1 MGHPL
6 PPDLS
11 KLTLDE
17 LNQKYGDLLKR
28 MTAAYRMGSA
38 DAVYQLQLLMEDYQN
53 EISDRNRKALAEM
66 ESKSKNF
73 KNIIDI
79 Q

>member
-6 PPDLS
+6 TPDLS
-11 KLTLDE
+11 KLTMDE
-17 LNQKYGDLLKR
+17 VTQKYGELLKR
-28 MTAAYRMGSA
+28 ITYAYRIGQA
-38 DAVYQLQLLMEDYQN
+38 DMVQQLQLLLSDYQA
-53 EISDRNRKALAEM
+53 ELDYRNQKQLEEM
-66 ESKSKNF
+66 QKTSKNF

>member
-6 PPDLS
+6 TPDLS

>member
-6 PPDLS
+6 TPDLS
-11 KLTLDE
+11 KLTMEE
-17 LNQKYGDLLKR
+17 LVNKQSEITKR
-28 MTAAYRMGSA
+28 MTFAYRMGRYEIIS
-38 DAVYQLQLLMEDYQN
+38 QLQLLAEDYGA
-53 EISDRNRKALAEM
+53 ELGRRNAKALEDM
-66 ESKSKNF
+66 EKNSKNF

>member
-6 PPDLS
+6 TPDLS

-17 LNQKYGDLLKR
+17 LNTKHGDLLKR
-28 MTAAYRMGSA
+28 ITFAYRMGRPEMIE
-38 DAVYQLQLLMEDYQN
+38 QLQMLMQDYQD
-53 EISDRNRKALAEM
+53 EIQIRNQKLLADM
-66 ESKSKNF
+66 EKNSKGF
-73 KNIIDI
+73 KKIIDI

>member
-6 PPDLS
+6 TPDLS
-11 KLTLDE
+11 KFTLEE
-17 LNQKYGDLLKR
+17 LNNKYSELLKR
-28 MTAAYRMGSA
+28 ITFAYQIGQA
-38 DAVYQLQLLMEDYQN
+38 DMIGQLQLLMQDYQE
-53 EISDRNRKALAEM
+53 EISNRNRKSLEDM
-66 ESKSKNF
+66 EKNSKNF

>member
-6 PPDLS
+6 TPDLS

-17 LNQKYGDLLKR
+17 LNNKYGELLKR
-28 MTAAYRMGSA
+28 TTAAYRMGNS
-38 DAVYQLQLLMEDYQN
+38 DMVYQLQLLMEDYQN
-53 EISDRNRKALAEM
+53 EIQVRNAKALQDM
-66 ESKSKNF
+66 EKQSKQF

>member
-6 PPDLS
+6 TPDLS
-11 KLTLDE
+11 KLTVDE
-17 LNQKYGDLLKR
+17 LNNKYGELLKR
-28 MTAAYRMGSA
+28 TTAAYRMGNS
-38 DAVYQLQLLMEDYQN
+38 DMVYQLQLLMEDYQN
-53 EISDRNRKALAEM
+53 EIQVRNAKALQDM
-66 ESKSKNF
+66 EKQSKQF

>member
-6 PPDLS
+6 TPDLS
-11 KLTLDE
+11 KLTIDE
-17 LNQKYGDLLKR
+17 LNNKYGELLKR
-28 MTAAYRMGSA
+28 TTAAYRMGNS
-38 DAVYQLQLLMEDYQN
+38 DMVYQLQLLMEDYQN
-53 EISDRNRKALAEM
+53 EIQLRNAKAMQDM
-66 ESKSKNF
+66 EKQSKQF

>member
-6 PPDLS
+6 TPDLS
-11 KLTLDE
+11 KLTIEE
-17 LNQKYGDLLKR
+17 LNQKYGDLLNR
-28 MTAAYRMGSA
+28 ITTAYRFGRPEM
-38 DAVYQLQLLMEDYQN
+38 VQQLQMLMEDYKM
-53 EISDRNRKALAEM
+53 ELDERNRRQLEEM
-66 ESKSKNF
+66 QKNSKQF

>member
-6 PPDLS
+6 TPDLS
-11 KLTLDE
+11 KLTIDE
-17 LNQKYGDLLKR
+17 LNNKYGELLKR
-28 MTAAYRMGSA
+28 TTAAYRIGNSDM
-38 DAVYQLQLLMEDYQN
+38 VYQLQLLMEDYQN
-53 EISDRNRKALAEM
+53 EIQVRNAKALQDM
-66 ESKSKNF
+66 EKQSKQF

>member
-6 PPDLS
+6 TPDLS
-11 KLTLDE
+11 KLSMDE
-17 LNQKYGDLLKR
+17 LNKKYGDLLGR
-28 MTAAYRMGSA
+28 ITYAYRIGQA
-38 DAVYQLQLLMEDYQN
+38 DMVQQLQMLLEDYQN
-53 EISDRNRKALAEM
+53 EITLRNQKQLEEMSKA
-66 ESKSKNF
+66 SKNF

>member
-6 PPDLS
+6 TPDLS

-17 LNQKYGDLLKR
+17 VTQKYGDLLKR
-28 MTAAYRMGSA
+28 MTYAYRIGQA
-38 DAVYQLQLLMEDYQN
+38 DMVQQLQLLLQDYQ
-53 EISDRNRKALAEM
+53 EEMDTRNRKQLEDM
-66 ESKSKNF
+66 QKSSKNF

>member
-6 PPDLS
+6 TPDLS
-11 KLTLDE
+11 KLTVDE
-17 LNQKYGDLLKR
+17 LNNKYGELLKR
-28 MTAAYRMGSA
+28 TTAAYRMGNS
-38 DAVYQLQLLMEDYQN
+38 DMVYQLQLLMEDYQN
-53 EISDRNRKALAEM
+53 EIQLRNAKALQDM
-66 ESKSKNF
+66 EKQSKQF